1 MMAKQRKWETKKY
14 QIALQRGGVSHFD
27 DAYDAR
33 TAARKAT
40 KHARTG
46 WRAEV
51 QTFSGRG
58 LQAGRKTVHMTCKP
72 VARGRRTVAE
82 CVLKP
87 AFKKRVKGF

>member
-1 MMAKQRKWETKKY
+1 MMAKKRKPEFRRY
-14 QIALQRGGVSHFD
+14 QIALERGLVSRFD

-46 WRAEV
+46 WKAEV

-72 VARGRRTVAE
+72 VARGRRVVAE